1 MYPEYGRVYPPAT
14 STFKSVRGRSSG
26 IGTRDLYKSSEI
38 VVMDEPLSI
47 SAYVSAPFMVMLDSL
62 EWPISLSKK
71 LCLIGLGWRLSPVC
85 PSTETPSSFPNSIW
99 KFYYPFSLSFCCLC
113 FEMGYMVA
121 ICLNYLSS
129 VFLILIS

>member
-26 IGTRDLYKSSEI
+26 TGTRDLYKSSEI

-85 PSTETPSSFPNSIW
+85 PSTETPSSFPNGIW

-113 FEMGYMVA
+113 FEMG
-121 ICLNYLSS
+121 
-129 VFLILIS
+129 